1 MSFAVSLA
9 KLIGLLLLCSCI
21 QERSGALGDVT
32 MYRDIINELLKWRD
46 SIKRKPLLL
55 TGVRQCGKTYIVKE
69 FGRDYFDN
77 YIYVNFEE
85 NKQLAAIFEY
95 DLNPVRIIEE
105 IKRIMQCEI
114 IIGQTLV
121 FFDEIQAC
129 PNAITALKYFC
140 ENMPKLHVVGAGSLL
155 GVALKHQQVSF
166 PVGKVSRMRLHPLSF
181 REFVIACGGEKYLDL
196 FKNWDVNRE
205 IPQLYAKPMA
215 DYLRDYYIVGGMPE
229 AVMEWI
235 GSHSYD
241 NVEDIQ
247 RNILEDYSN
256 DFAKY
261 APIANI
267 PKLHMIWDSIP
278 VQLAK
283 ENNKFMFSHVGK
295 GKRSADLEDALQ
307 WLIDA
312 GLAYKLPL
320 TENAALPLSANASG
334 TGFKLYMSDVGLL
347 RVRSN
352 IDYRTIKDGSNLF
365 REYKGALV
373 ENYVLDELIGQG
385 IVPFYWRSGNTAEL
399 DFIFDWH
406 NNIVPVEV
414 KAADNVQAKSYRLF
428 CKKTAANIGFKLSM
442 KNIAENMCESTRT
455 INLPLYLAWNI
466 KEYIHDT

>member
-1 MSFAVSLA
+1 MH
-9 KLIGLLLLCSCI
+9 
-21 QERSGALGDVT
+21 
-32 MYRDIINELLKWRD
+32 RDIIDELLKWKD
-46 SIKRKPLLL
+46 SSGHKPLLL
-55 TGVRQCGKTYIVKE
+55 TGVRQCGKTYIVKK
-69 FGRDYFDN
+69 FGKEHFDN
-77 YIYVNFEE
+77 YVYINFEE
-85 NKQLAAIFEY
+85 NKQLSAIFEY
-95 DLNPVRIIEE
+95 DFNPERIINEL
-105 IKRIMQCEI
+105 KAVMQCEVI
-114 IIGQTLV
+114 EGKTLV

-129 PNAITALKYFC
+129 PNAITSLKYFC
-140 ENMPKLHVVGAGSLL
+140 ENMPELHVIGAGSLL
-155 GVALKHQQVSF
+155 GVALKHQQISF
-166 PVGKVSRMRLHPLSF
+166 PVGKVSRMRLYPLSF
-181 REFVIACGGEKYLDL
+181 REFIVACGGEKYLEL
-196 FKNWDVNRE
+196 FKTWDAKRE
-205 IPQLYAKPMA
+205 IPELYVKPMT
-215 DYLRDYYIVGGMPE
+215 DFLRDYYIVGGMPE
-229 AVMEWI
+229 VVMEWI
-235 GSHSYD
+235 SSHSYD

-247 RNILEDYSN
+247 KNILEDYSN

-261 APIANI
+261 APLSDI

-312 GLAYKLPL
+312 GLAYRLAL

-352 IDYRTIKDGSNLF
+352 IDYRTIRDGSILF
-365 REYKGALV
+365 REYKGALA
-373 ENYVLDELIGQG
+373 ENFVLNELITQN
-385 IVPFYWRSGNTAEL
+385 IMPYYWRSGNTAEL

-428 CKKTAANIGFKLSM
+428 CKKTVPDIGFKLSM
-442 KNIAENMCESTRT
+442 KNIAGNMCESTYT

-466 KEYIHDT
+466 KEYMRQHISNN